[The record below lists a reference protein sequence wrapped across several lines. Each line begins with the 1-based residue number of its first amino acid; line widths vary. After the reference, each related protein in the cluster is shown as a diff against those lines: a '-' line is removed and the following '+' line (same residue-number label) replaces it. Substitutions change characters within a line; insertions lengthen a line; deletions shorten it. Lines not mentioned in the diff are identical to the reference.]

1 MKKLDK
7 ELDRPGWK
15 LAHIILLVLGTAF
28 LASGAF
34 TPVLWFDE
42 SYTVGLMNHD
52 FWDMCVIASYDV
64 HPHLYYILLKLVT
77 MVTGNSIVVMRL
89 FSVLGGALI
98 GLLGYT
104 HIRRDFGARVGFWF
118 SFFTFAMPVM
128 FKYALQIRMYTWAAL
143 FITLTAIYAWRA
155 AYQPECWKKN
165 WILFAVFSLAS
176 AYTHYFGLFS
186 VIVINLFLLAY
197 TLKNRQHIL
206 RWLLFGLIQ
215 IVAYLPGAWV
225 LLRQMNE
232 GGAVW
237 IEVKYPQVL
246 ENTLDFYFIGGYTEN
261 ATDMSQW
268 DFYSSTI
275 VSGVVWIFFLVML
288 ILRLRKNPKDA
299 KPAVVA
305 LLADLGI
312 IAVTFFVSLFR
323 EIYFVRYTMVFY
335 GLIVFFFAYLMSG
348 VKWKVV
354 QILVAAVFL
363 AVTVRWA
370 IPAYESNYDVSA
382 TAVEDKLGGVMQ
394 DGDVMLLNDRMGAF
408 ITVKFPDLDLYYYNP
423 YDHNED
429 RAFQALAHEVHIVHD
444 TQQVEED
451 LQDYTGNIWVFN
463 QDSVF
468 CDLVEQL
475 PDTRQVE
482 TINIAT
488 KYYFYSYDLVLYQ
501 KG

>member
-155 AYQPECWKKN
+155 AYQPERWKKN

-197 TLKNRQHIL
+197 TLKNRQHI
-206 RWLLFGLIQ
+206 FAGCC
-215 IVAYLPGAWV
+215 
-225 LLRQMNE
+225 
-232 GGAVW
+232 
-237 IEVKYPQVL
+237 
-246 ENTLDFYFIGGYTEN
+246 LD
-261 ATDMSQW
+261 
-268 DFYSSTI
+268 
-275 VSGVVWIFFLVML
+275 
-288 ILRLRKNPKDA
+288 
-299 KPAVVA
+299 
-305 LLADLGI
+305 
-312 IAVTFFVSLFR
+312 
-323 EIYFVRYTMVFY
+323 
-335 GLIVFFFAYLMSG
+335 
-348 VKWKVV
+348 
-354 QILVAAVFL
+354 
-363 AVTVRWA
+363 
-370 IPAYESNYDVSA
+370 
-382 TAVEDKLGGVMQ
+382 
-394 DGDVMLLNDRMGAF
+394 
-408 ITVKFPDLDLYYYNP
+408 
-423 YDHNED
+423 
-429 RAFQALAHEVHIVHD
+429 
-444 TQQVEED
+444 
-451 LQDYTGNIWVFN
+451 
-463 QDSVF
+463 
-468 CDLVEQL
+468 
-475 PDTRQVE
+475 
-482 TINIAT
+482 
-488 KYYFYSYDLVLYQ
+488 
-501 KG
+501 